1 MGETLTERLSGRRI
15 LVVEDEGIV
24 AWALED
30 MLADMGC
37 AVVGPAARVNQAL
50 AMIDDESIDAV
61 VLDLNLNGQMSY
73 PVADVLASRGVP
85 FVFLTGYH
93 KSSMPEKYFDFP
105 MMQKPL
111 DRSKL
116 GDVLTQLLTPGSP
129 PPSAQAAGSSVWD
142 TNRLRIATDAAGVA
156 LYSWNVDTDQIDM
169 DARAHGLWG
178 VPAGAVTFEDL
189 SAHIHPEDLDRVR
202 AAFAATR
209 DVMGAY
215 EIDFRILHNN
225 EVRWVSAR
233 GRGDDQGIVG
243 RIMFG
248 VFLDVT
254 ERKLAEEAREM
265 IAGEMKH
272 RVKNLFSLASAL
284 TKISERSTTTS
295 VEMSQDLTQRLIALS
310 LAHDLVRPVLSEPKK
325 AARLSDLLAVL
336 FKPYAEKRGI
346 GDCVTISVPE
356 LLVGEASATTLAL
369 VVHELATNSIKY
381 GALSV
386 PTGTL
391 AVSGIAH
398 DGSLTLTWSEK
409 GGPTVTAPKGS
420 AGFGTQLIMKSIS
433 GQLGGTIAF
442 DWRIDGI
449 IVTLSMSIARLGG

>member
-1 MGETLTERLSGRRI
+1 VGEALNNRLSGQRI

-37 AVVGPAARVNQAL
+37 AVVGTAARVNQAL

-73 PVADVLASRGVP
+73 PVADVLASRGMP

-93 KSSMPEKYFDFP
+93 KSSIPEAYVRFP

-111 DRSKL
+111 DRSRL
-116 GDVLTQLLTPGSP
+116 GDALTQLLTPGFPS
-129 PPSAQAAGSSVWD
+129 PSAPTTDSSVWD
-142 TNRLRIATDAAGVA
+142 TNRLRIATDAAGVG
-156 LYSWNVDTDQIDM
+156 LWSWNVDRDQIDL
-169 DARAHGLWG
+169 DARAHSLWD
-178 VPAGAVTFEDL
+178 VPAGSVTFEDL
-189 SAHIHPEDLDRVR
+189 SAQIHPEDLDRVR
-202 AAFAATR
+202 AAFAAMR
-209 DVMGAY
+209 EVLGAY
-215 EIDFRILHNN
+215 EVDFRILHTN
-225 EVRWVSAR
+225 EVRWVSTR
-233 GRGDDQGIVG
+233 GRGDDRGIVG

-265 IAGEMKH
+265 LADEMGH
-272 RVKNLFSLASAL
+272 RVKNFFALASAL
-284 TKISERSTTTS
+284 TRISERSTSTS
-295 VEMSQDLTQRLIALS
+295 AEMFRDLTQRLTALS
-310 LAHDLVRPVLSEPKK
+310 LAHDLIRPVLSEPRK

-336 FKPYAEKRGI
+336 LRPYAQKRGV
-346 GDCVTISVPE
+346 GDCVRVSVPE

-381 GALSV
+381 GALSM
-386 PTGTL
+386 PTGTI
-391 AVSGIAH
+391 AVSGIDH
-398 DGSLTLTWSEK
+398 DGSLSIIWLEQ
-409 GGPTVTAPKGS
+409 GGPTVTAPKGG
-420 AGFGTQLIMKSIS
+420 AGFGTQLIIKSIS

-442 DWRIDGI
+442 DWRSDGI
-449 IVTLSMSIARLGG
+449 IVTLSISIARLGG